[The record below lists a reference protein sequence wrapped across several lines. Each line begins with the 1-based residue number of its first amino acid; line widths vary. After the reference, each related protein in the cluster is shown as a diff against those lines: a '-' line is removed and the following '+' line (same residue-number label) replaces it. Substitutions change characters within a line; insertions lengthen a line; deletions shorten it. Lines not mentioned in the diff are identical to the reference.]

1 MNQTS
6 HPLIDSIGLMGNIFE
21 TALVLALGFSTI
33 LVFIYLWKSKRLDL
47 DEEAAQ
53 DMVKRD
59 DRHIEDGHIEE

>member
-1 MNQTS
+1 MKQPTQ
-6 HPLIDSIGLMGNIFE
+6 PFIDSVGLIGNIFE

-33 LVFIYLWKSKRLDL
+33 LVFIYLWKTKRLDL

-59 DRHIEDGHIEE
+59 DRHIEE